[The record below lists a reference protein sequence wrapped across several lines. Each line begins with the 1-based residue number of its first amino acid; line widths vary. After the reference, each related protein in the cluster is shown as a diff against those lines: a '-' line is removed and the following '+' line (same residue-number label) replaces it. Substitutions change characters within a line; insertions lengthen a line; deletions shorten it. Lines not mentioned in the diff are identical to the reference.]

1 MIQLHLKKFVNE
13 CIDHNPT
20 VLKLVDRVG
29 NVENE
34 VSALRKEV
42 HHLGERVNL
51 LDEKVNL
58 LDEKVHHLGEVVHR
72 LGEVVHRL
80 GEDVHRLGIMME
92 AMRDDIKIV
101 IEAMSGLISRN
112 DRNDRLEG
120 KVQLID
126 DELLATKG
134 VLQSH
139 VQNSRIHLPN

>member
-13 CIDHNPT
+13 CIDQNPT
-20 VLKLVDRVG
+20 ILKLVDRVG

-42 HHLGERVNL
+42 HHLGERVSL

-58 LDEKVHHLGEVVHR
+58 LDEKVHHLGIEVHR
-72 LGEVVHRL
+72 WGQE
-80 GEDVHRLGIMME
+80 VHRLGIIME

-101 IEAMSGLISRN
+101 VEAMSGLISRN

-126 DELLATKG
+126 EELVATKG

-139 VQNSRIHLPN
+139 VRNSRIHLPN